1 MQCVCEVM
9 TINGL
14 GGSMEF
20 LIEFEIECVSKKSTN
35 LPRQPASVCG
45 GGGGGGNLLARSV

>member
-9 TINGL
+9 AINRL
-14 GGSMEF
+14 GGAMEF

-45 GGGGGGNLLARSV
+45 GGEGEFVS